1 MAFKK
6 VVSVFLLLTAYL
18 TVIFSQTVYKKK
30 DIAVFNLSY
39 YQWSI
44 PDRVLG
50 NIDEEIR
57 KVFVDLNRFNVIGMT
72 YRLDTNDVNTFIE
85 SIKKYKEQN
94 VQIPEKVQMGKEYFT
109 QADMNRLISSFIVV
123 IPSVAYFNVEKTGS
137 GAPGNYKTTLKTS
150 FTFIDVEKIRTI
162 SQVFVE
168 TTGYADNPN
177 SAIKNAVD
185 NIPEK
190 LVFEIRKIPEFQL
203 RSGVLEVKGDEV
215 IIEFGRNMG
224 VKIGDEYSV
233 ITTRI
238 LKSGQS
244 FSEDKALLIIKDV
257 NDEVSVAKVIY
268 SKGRIRTGDV
278 VKEIPR
284 FGLDTTPYIHIA
296 VSDGIYVLIGI
307 RQSVTR
313 GFYRFRP
320 VIGLEIPFPAYNYSG
335 IPVNTYLGGE
345 MSFYLWR
352 FQFVTM
358 AGAGI
363 GGSVPVSGS
372 DFRLTHVGGLADITI
387 SYLFDRNMKL
397 VLDTG
402 YLEWIG
408 ISGAFSYGGIF
419 IGGGLAIKY

>member
-1 MAFKK
+1 MPFKK
-6 VVSVFLLLTAYL
+6 VMSVFLLLTVSL
-18 TVIFSQTVYKKK
+18 TIVFSQTVYKKK
-30 DIAVFNLSY
+30 DIAVFKLSY

-44 PDRVLG
+44 PNRVLG

-72 YRLDTNDVNTFIE
+72 YRLGKNDVNAFIA

-123 IPSVAYFNVEKTGS
+123 IPSVAYFNVERTGS
-137 GAPGNYKTTLKTS
+137 GARRSYKAALKTS

-168 TTGYADNPN
+168 TTGYDDNPN

-185 NIPEK
+185 NIPKK

-203 RSGVLEVKGDEV
+203 RSGVLEVRGDEV

-233 ITTRI
+233 IATRI

-268 SKGRIRTGDV
+268 SKGRIRVGDA
-278 VKEIPR
+278 VKEVPR
-284 FGLDTTPYIHIA
+284 FGLDTTLYIHIA
-296 VSDGIYVLIGI
+296 VSDGIYTQIGI
-307 RQSVTR
+307 RQSITR

-320 VIGLEIPFPAYNYSG
+320 VIGLEIPITGYYYSG

-363 GGSVPVSGS
+363 GGSVPVNDSGFQLS
-372 DFRLTHVGGLADITI
+372 HVGGLADITI
-387 SYLFDRNMKL
+387 SYLFDRNMK
-397 VLDTG
+397 VVIDTG
-402 YLEWIG
+402 YLQWIG
-408 ISGAFSYGGIF
+408 IGFAYSYGGIF
-419 IGGGLAIKY
+419 VGGGLTIKY